1 MVYQQSTLDA
11 TFHALAD
18 PTRRQMLECLTRAD
32 ATISQL
38 ARPFRMSLP
47 AASKHVRVLQ
57 SAGLVEQRQVGRAR
71 VCRLV
76 AGPLQSAAAWLAVY
90 QRFWEGQLDSLER
103 FLEGTNTEKES
114 PS

>member
-1 MVYQQSTLDA
+1 
-11 TFHALAD
+11 
-18 PTRRQMLECLTRAD
+18 MLECLTRAD

-47 AASKHVRVLQ
+47 AASKHVRVLE
-57 SAGLVEQRQVGRAR
+57 SAGLVEQRRVGRAR

-76 AGPLQSAAAWLAVY
+76 AGPLHAASVWLAAY

-103 FLEGTNTEKES
+103 FLEGTDTEKES